1 MNSPRRRSLVPLAVL
16 AAVALLVAA
25 ETLIVKVQ
33 TTALRSE
40 PKFYAPV
47 IVTLKAGARLTQVQ
61 AQGDWLKVKAVAGG
75 QTGWVHKSAVEA
87 KKFSL
92 MAAGGGAKTQA
103 SAGEV
108 ALAAKGFNK
117 QVEDSYKARHGGANF
132 AAVDAMLKLKAAPAE
147 VEAFVKNGKLGE
159 TGGGR

>member
-1 MNSPRRRSLVPLAVL
+1 MKPPRRRSLVPFAVL
-16 AAVALLVAA
+16 AAVTVLIAA
-25 ETLIVKVQ
+25 QTLIVKVQ

-47 IVTLKAGARLTQVQ
+47 ITTLKAGTQLTQLQ
-61 AQGDWLKVKAVAGG
+61 AQGDWLKVQVAGG
-75 QTGWVHKSAVEA
+75 QTGWVHKSAVET
-87 KKFSL
+87 KKFNL

-117 QVEDSYKARHGGANF
+117 QVEDSYKARHGEANF
-132 AAVDAMLKLKAAPAE
+132 AAVDAMLKVKATPAE
-147 VEAFVKNGKLGE
+147 VEAFLKRGKLGE
-159 TGGGR
+159 FGGGR